1 MAYGQ
6 RQAAVEL
13 TIGVVGPP
21 DLVERIMLSG
31 AATSGTATPGTATS
45 GTATPGTATSGAARS
60 GAARSGPGTAS
71 PGTGAGTGD
80 DGQGAGPHP
89 AAAPVTR
96 RLVAVVYRNE
106 QEAGDKV
113 LRFGPG
119 IDVWLFASRIPYAYA
134 RQAGVLRKPATCVPA
149 GGSALYAALLRA
161 AQQGAADLS
170 RLSVDV
176 LTRTEVEDAVADLG
190 LPASDV
196 HVREGPASAATLA
209 AFHERLWRRGETA
222 AAVTCLEPVAQRLT
236 ALDIP
241 VFVVRPTRSAIASA
255 LGTATLLGTQRR
267 LEDAQLAVA
276 VVEVP
281 TLRETP
287 RRSSP
292 RQPRE
297 ELRLVVHRLLLQEA
311 HRIKA
316 TLSPAG
322 EDCFLVTATRGSL
335 AGATDGFRD
344 PPFTERARTELGIAL
359 EVGVGLGLT
368 AQDAEAHARAALA
381 RSHADPGA
389 RGFALDREGRAL
401 VPGPRE
407 PVLVA
412 AGNPRGMAMLSRLS
426 DKLPATEGPHVVD
439 AETAGRLL
447 GVTSRTARR
456 LLHALAEEG
465 LAWPLP
471 PNRIPQPGRPRQLY
485 RLVTE
490 KLGHG
495 D

>member
-1 MAYGQ
+1 MGYDWRMANGQ
-6 RQAAVEL
+6 RQAPVEL
-13 TIGVVGPP
+13 TIGVVGST
-21 DLVERIMLSG
+21 DLVEQIMLSG
-31 AATSGTATPGTATS
+31 TAMPGPATSGPDTS
-45 GTATPGTATSGAARS
+45 GP
-60 GAARSGPGTAS
+60 
-71 PGTGAGTGD
+71 AGTGPETG
-80 DGQGAGPHP
+80 DGSNGPATGSYSTAP
-89 AAAPVTR
+89 PVTR

-113 LRFGPG
+113 LRLGPG
-119 IDVWLFASRIPYAYA
+119 TDVWLFASRGPYLYA
-134 RQAGVLRKPATCVPA
+134 RRAGVLRKPATCVPL
-149 GGSALYAALLRA
+149 GGSALYAALLRGT
-161 AQQGAADLS
+161 QSGGLDLS
-170 RLSVDV
+170 RISVDG
-176 LTRTEVEDAVADLG
+176 LTRAEVADALADIG
-190 LPASDV
+190 LPVSNA
-196 HVREGPASAATLA
+196 HVREEPGNAAALA
-209 AFHERLWRRGETA
+209 AFHERLWRGHETS

-241 VFVVRPTRSAIASA
+241 VLVVRPTRSAIASA
-255 LGTATLLGTQRR
+255 LHTATLLGTQRR

-281 TLRETP
+281 SLRETS

-311 HRIKA
+311 QRIKA

-322 EDCFLVTATRGSL
+322 EDCFLVIATRGSL
-335 AGATDGFRD
+335 SGATDGFRI
-344 PPFTERARTELGIAL
+344 PPFTERARTELGIVL

>member
-1 MAYGQ
+1 MAGVGYDWRMPHGQ
-6 RQAAVEL
+6 RQAAL
-13 TIGVVGPP
+13 DLNIGVVGSA

-31 AATSGTATPGTATS
+31 
-45 GTATPGTATSGAARS
+45 TATSGAATSAAATS
-60 GAARSGPGTAS
+60 GAAAS
-71 PGTGAGTGD
+71 GTGTN
-80 DGQGAGPHP
+80 GQVAGPH
-89 AAAPVTR
+89 ATAAPVTR
-96 RLVAVVYRNE
+96 RLVAVVYRTE
-106 QEAGDKV
+106 QEAGDRV
-113 LRFGPG
+113 LRLGTG
-119 IDVWLFASRIPYAYA
+119 IDAWLFASRVPYAYA
-134 RQAGVLRKPATCVPA
+134 RQAGALRKPATCVPL

-161 AQQGAADLS
+161 TQQVGTDLS

-176 LTRTEVEDAVADLG
+176 LTRAEVEDAFADLG
-190 LPASDV
+190 LPTSNV
-196 HVREGPASAATLA
+196 HVREEPANAATLA
-209 AFHERLWRRGETA
+209 AFHERLWRRGATT
-222 AAVTCLEPVAQRLT
+222 AAVTCLESVAQRLT

-241 VFVVRPTRSAIASA
+241 VLMVRPTRSAIASA
-255 LGTATLLGTQRR
+255 LRTATLLGAQRR
-267 LEDAQLAVA
+267 LEDAQLAVV

-322 EDCFLVTATRGSL
+322 DDSFVVTATRGSL
-335 AGATDGFRD
+335 AGATDGFRVS
-344 PPFTERARTELGIAL
+344 PFAERARGELGIAL

-381 RSHADPGA
+381 RSHDPGA

-401 VPGPRE
+401 VTGPRE
-407 PVLVA
+407 PALVR
-412 AGNPRGMAMLSRLS
+412 AGNSRGMAMLSRLS
-426 DKLPATEGPHVVD
+426 DKLPDTGGPHVVD

-456 LLHALAEEG
+456 LLRSLAEEG

-471 PNRIPQPGRPRQLY
+471 PSRIPQPGRPRQLY
-485 RLVTE
+485 RLMTE
-490 KLGHG
+490 KLGDG
-495 D
+495 A

>member
-1 MAYGQ
+1 VAGVGYDWRMAYGQ
-6 RQAAVEL
+6 RQAALDL
-13 TIGVVGPP
+13 TIGVVGSS
-21 DLVERIMLSG
+21 DLVERIMLF
-31 AATSGTATPGTATS
+31 GTATS
-45 GTATPGTATSGAARS
+45 AAARS
-60 GAARSGPGTAS
+60 GAATSATARSGTATS
-71 PGTGAGTGD
+71 GVATSGAAPSGTGNN
-80 DGQGAGPHP
+80 GQGAGSH
-89 AAAPVTR
+89 ATAAPVTR

-113 LRFGPG
+113 LRLGAG

-134 RQAGVLRKPATCVPA
+134 RQAGALRKPATCVPL

-161 AQQGAADLS
+161 AQQVGADLP

-176 LTRTEVEDAVADLG
+176 LTRAEVEDAFADMR
-190 LPASDV
+190 LPVSDV
-196 HVREGPASAATLA
+196 HVREEPANAATLA
-209 AFHERLWRRGETA
+209 AFHERLWRRGATA
-222 AAVTCLEPVAQRLT
+222 AAVTCLESVAQRLT

-241 VFVVRPTRSAIASA
+241 VLVVRPTRSAIASA
-255 LGTATLLGTQRR
+255 LRTATLLGAQRR

-281 TLRETP
+281 ALRETP
-287 RRSSP
+287 QRSSP

-335 AGATDGFRD
+335 AGATDGFRV
-344 PPFTERARTELGIAL
+344 PPFAERARAELGIVL
-359 EVGVGLGLT
+359 DVGVGLGLT
-368 AQDAEAHARAALA
+368 AQDAEAHARVALA
-381 RSHADPGA
+381 RSHNPGA
-389 RGFALDREGRAL
+389 RGFALDREGHTL

-407 PVLVA
+407 PALA
-412 AGNPRGMAMLSRLS
+412 RAGNPRGMAMLSRLS
-426 DKLPATEGPHVVD
+426 DKLPETGGPHVVD
-439 AETAGRLL
+439 AETVGRLL

-456 LLHALAEEG
+456 LLRSLAEEG

-490 KLGHG
+490 KLGRG
-495 D
+495 A

>member
-6 RQAAVEL
+6 RQAALEL
-13 TIGVVGPP
+13 TIGVVGSR

-31 AATSGTATPGTATS
+31 AATPATAAPGTAT
-45 GTATPGTATSGAARS
+45 GNNGH
-60 GAARSGPGTAS
+60 
-71 PGTGAGTGD
+71 GAGSHST
-80 DGQGAGPHP
+80 AP
-89 AAAPVTR
+89 PVTR
-96 RLVAVVYRNE
+96 RLVAVVCRNE
-106 QEAGDKV
+106 REAGDKV
-113 LRFGPG
+113 LRLGSG
-119 IDVWLFASRIPYAYA
+119 IDVWLFTSRIPYAYA
-134 RQAGVLRKPATCVPA
+134 RQAGVLRRPATCVPL

-161 AQQGAADLS
+161 AQTGGVDLS

-176 LTRTEVEDAVADLG
+176 LTRAEVEDAFADVG
-190 LPASDV
+190 LPVSNV
-196 HVREGPASAATLA
+196 HVREEPANAATLA
-209 AFHERLWRRGETA
+209 AFHERLWRRGETS

-241 VFVVRPTRSAIASA
+241 VLVVRPTRSAIASA
-255 LGTATLLGTQRR
+255 LRTATLLGTQRS

-281 TLRETP
+281 TLRQTS
-287 RRSSP
+287 RRASP

-335 AGATDGFRD
+335 AGATDGFRV
-344 PPFTERARTELGIAL
+344 PPFTGRARAELGITL

-381 RSHADPGA
+381 RSHEPGA

-401 VPGPRE
+401 APGPGE
-407 PVLVA
+407 PVLA
-412 AGNPRGMAMLSRLS
+412 RAGNARGMAMLSRLS
-426 DKLPATEGPHVVD
+426 DKLPETGGPQVVD

-456 LLHALAEEG
+456 LLRALAEEG

-490 KLGHG
+490 KLSGG
-495 D
+495 